1 VSARTRIAVFAAA
14 ISASTGLLAFGIF
27 REEMGEVM
35 FNASMLCLSCIG
47 MG

>member
-1 VSARTRIAVFAAA
+1 MNTRKRAVAFAVSMAVAIALVV
-14 ISASTGLLAFGIF
+14 IGVF
-27 REEMGEVM
+27 REEMGEVL

>member
-1 VSARTRIAVFAAA
+1 VTARKRIAAFAVSMAVA
-14 ISASTGLLAFGIF
+14 TGLLVFGIL

>member
-1 VSARTRIAVFAAA
+1 MNVRIRVVVFAV
-14 ISASTGLLAFGIF
+14 SMFLATALVVIGVV
-27 REEMGEVM
+27 REEMGEVL